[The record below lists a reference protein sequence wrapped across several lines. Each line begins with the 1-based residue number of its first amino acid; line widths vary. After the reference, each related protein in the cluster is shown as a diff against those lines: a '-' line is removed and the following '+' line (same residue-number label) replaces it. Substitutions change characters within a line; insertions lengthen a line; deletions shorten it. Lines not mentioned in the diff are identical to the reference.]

1 MQEKP
6 EDCLESEI
14 AKTGDLVTVHYTV
27 RAYCVAT
34 QAHVM
39 GTVHSRTK
47 SDILPFVCV
56 ITGDV

>member
-27 RAYCVAT
+27 RAYCAAT

-39 GTVHSRTK
+39 GTVHS
-47 SDILPFVCV
+47 LEPYQV
-56 ITGDV
+56 